1 MQRFTHYFEFKLL
14 GFFCC
19 VVGFASK
26 LIFERSSA
34 KQIFTQKFES
44 PSFQNEYQ
52 TNWKV
57 NASSR
62 GIQSISRNAA
72 FEATSILCT

>member
-1 MQRFTHYFEFKLL
+1 MANR
-14 GFFCC
+14 
-19 VVGFASK
+19 VGFASK
-26 LIFERSSA
+26 LIFQRSSP

-44 PSFQNEYQ
+44 PSFQTEYQ

-57 NASSR
+57 NTSSR